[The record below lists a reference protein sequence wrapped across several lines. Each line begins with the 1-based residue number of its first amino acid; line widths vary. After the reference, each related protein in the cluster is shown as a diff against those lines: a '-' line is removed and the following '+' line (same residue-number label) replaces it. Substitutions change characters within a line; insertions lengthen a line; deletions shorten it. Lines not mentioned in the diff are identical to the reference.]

1 MNFKQMKYLPIVILL
16 IAANS
21 CSKTT
26 EDINLSYD
34 VPVVSGFLSPNNI
47 PRIQISELILF
58 DNDTSD
64 TENNMLGLEVYLSH
78 NNNNYQLISVDD
90 RPGRY
95 QCTDTLF
102 QVESGEEYLL
112 EFMYKDIPI
121 SSKTKVPF
129 KPENFETSTTTIAL
143 PRITEESNG
152 GGPGTISSS
161 LELNWDNPD
170 NGYYL
175 VTYQYLEDEYNPVN
189 ETIEIEHPED
199 FANITSTPI
208 QDSMYSIIGRQFS
221 YFGHYNLILF
231 KITDEY
237 AAIYESLNQSSL
249 DDLSE
254 PITNIINGKGIF
266 AAFNSDTLQ
275 INVVVD

>member
-1 MNFKQMKYLPIVILL
+1 MKYLIITILSAIVF
-16 IAANS
+16 S
-21 CSKTT
+21 CTKTT

-47 PRIQISELILF
+47 PGVQISELILF

-64 TENNMLGLEVYLSH
+64 STNNMQGLEVYLSH
-78 NNNNYQLISVDD
+78 NNIDFQLSSFENKH
-90 RPGRY
+90 GRY
-95 QCTDTLF
+95 KCTDKIF
-102 QVESGEEYLL
+102 KVEPGEEYLL

-121 SSKTKVPF
+121 SSKTKVPY
-129 KPENFETSTTTIAL
+129 KPENFETSTTIIAL
-143 PRITEESNG
+143 PRITEESGG
-152 GGPGTISSS
+152 GGPGSISNN
-161 LELNWDNPD
+161 LEISWKNHDNS
-170 NGYYL
+170 YYL
-175 VTYQYLEDEYNPVN
+175 VTYQYLEDEYDPVN
-189 ETIEIEHPED
+189 ETIEIDNPED
-199 FANITSTPI
+199 LAHFTSTPI
-208 QDSMYSIIGRQFS
+208 QDSMYSIRGMQFS

-254 PITNIINGKGIF
+254 PITNIVNGKGIF